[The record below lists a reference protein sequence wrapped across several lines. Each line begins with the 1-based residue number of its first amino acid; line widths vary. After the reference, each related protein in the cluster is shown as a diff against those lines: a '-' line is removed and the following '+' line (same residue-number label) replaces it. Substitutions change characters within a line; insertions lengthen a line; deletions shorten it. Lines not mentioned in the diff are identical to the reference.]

1 MTQNGRGGAPRS
13 GAPWG
18 PDPAYPE
25 QPEYREQDDYALQAP
40 EPGRGQE
47 SPQQPRQPQAP
58 QQQYQDPQ
66 GYRQDPA
73 QEYQGYAQGQRYG
86 QQEQYGQQEPYP
98 QQGQYSQQEQYSQ
111 QYERQQPGPAYGY
124 PPQED
129 PAQRAGEPGYGYP
142 PPLHEAATQYIQPV
156 PSGPGS
162 GPVRGPGAGEDATQY
177 IPPVPSGP
185 AAPAH
190 AEAATQFIPPVPSG
204 PGAGAGEDATQYI
217 PPVPSGPGSGPGRGP
232 GAGEDATQYIPPVP
246 SGPGTPAHAE
256 AATQFIPPVPPGPGP
271 NAAEGFD
278 GLFRGDDGTDGH
290 TQHLP
295 PVQEPVLRQQ
305 PPRPRP
311 PRGQG
316 PQGPGRPMPPQY
328 QQQPQ
333 AQHAPP
339 PPPPPAGRKV
349 SPAVIAAV
357 ITGLVV
363 VGLGVGALLS
373 DGKAQNTDPGAEPAA
388 PTGTGG
394 SAAAVGEA
402 PVDPARPQAVQLDK
416 LLAESNDSRAAV
428 IKAVEDIKGC
438 ANLGQA
444 AGDLRAAALQRE
456 QLVTKLQDLKMDK
469 LPNHA
474 RLAASLTKA
483 WNASAEADNS
493 YAAWADDV
501 DHDKGN
507 CKDGK
512 AKTTANAGKG
522 NASSGE
528 ATRAK
533 QSAAT
538 MWNSIAGKYELTKR
552 DKSQL

>member
-25 QPEYREQDDYALQAP
+25 QPEYREQDDYALQDP

-47 SPQQPRQPQAP
+47 SPRQPGPPQAQPPQAP
-58 QQQYQDPQ
+58 QQQYQD
-66 GYRQDPA
+66 
-73 QEYQGYAQGQRYG
+73 YQGYQQPQQYQGYPQQGQ
-86 QQEQYGQQEPYP
+86 QYGQEPYGQEPYP
-98 QQGQYSQQEQYSQ
+98 QQHEQ
-111 QYERQQPGPAYGY
+111 QQPGPAYGY

-142 PPLHEAATQYIQPV
+142 PPLHEAATQYMAPV
-156 PSGPGS
+156 PAGPGSGPGS
-162 GPVRGPGAGEDATQY
+162 GPVSGPGQGPGPGEDATQYIPPVPASGDDATQYIPPVPSGPGTPAHAEAATQYIPAVPASGDDATQY

-190 AEAATQFIPPVPSG
+190 AEAATQFIPPVP
-204 PGAGAGEDATQYI
+204 
-217 PPVPSGPGSGPGRGP
+217 
-232 GAGEDATQYIPPVP
+232 
-246 SGPGTPAHAE
+246 
-256 AATQFIPPVPPGPGP
+256 PGPVP

-278 GLFRGDDGTDGH
+278 GLFRGDDGDGAVGH
-290 TQHLP
+290 TRHMP
-295 PVQEPVLRQQ
+295 PIQEPVLRQQ

-333 AQHAPP
+333 AQHAP

-474 RLAASLTKA
+474 KLAASLTKA

-501 DHDKGN
+501 DHDKRN

-533 QSAAT
+533 QSASA

>member
-25 QPEYREQDDYALQAP
+25 QPEYREQDDYALQDP
-40 EPGRGQE
+40 EPVRGQE
-47 SPQQPRQPQAP
+47 SPQQPQQPPAP
-58 QQQYQDPQ
+58 QQQYQDHQ
-66 GYRQDPA
+66 GYQQAPA
-73 QEYQGYAQGQRYG
+73 QEYQGYPQGQ
-86 QQEQYGQQEPYP
+86 QYGQQEPY
-98 QQGQYSQQEQYSQ
+98 QRQEQYSRQEPYPQ
-111 QYERQQPGPAYGY
+111 QYEQQQQPGPAYGY

-156 PSGPGS
+156 PSGPG
-162 GPVRGPGAGEDATQY
+162 PGPGQ
-177 IPPVPSGP
+177 GP
-185 AAPAH
+185 
-190 AEAATQFIPPVPSG
+190 
-204 PGAGAGEDATQYI
+204 GAGEDATQYI
-217 PPVPSGPGSGPGRGP
+217 PPVPSGPGSGPGQGA

-278 GLFRGDDGTDGH
+278 GLFRGDDGTAGH

-295 PVQEPVLRQQ
+295 PIQEPVLRQQ

-328 QQQPQ
+328 QQQPH

-528 ATRAK
+528 ATKAK
-533 QSAAT
+533 QSAAA